1 MSKATLIDG
10 KKIAA
15 KLRQEIAQT
24 VKHRAEQGQSRPGL
38 AVILV
43 GHDPAS
49 EVYVRRKIEACQEVG
64 FVSRSYRLETHTSS
78 SALLDLIDRLN
89 ADPEVHGILVQL
101 PLPDHMPVAAVVERI
116 DPAKDVDGF
125 HPYNLGRLAA
135 KSPALRPCTPYGC
148 MRLLDAYG
156 IDPGGLHAVVVGAS
170 NIVGRPA
177 ALELLLRGATV
188 TVCHLK
194 TRDLPAELARADI
207 VLVAIGSP
215 GFIKAEWLKAGA
227 AVLDV
232 GINRLPSGQL
242 VGDVEFDAALGKV
255 AAITPV
261 PGGVGPMT
269 IACLLQNTLE
279 ACEAMENESPTLV
292 CTG

>member
-1 MSKATLIDG
+1 MHTATIING
-10 KKIAA
+10 KEVASQLRRDIAGMVRA
-15 KLRQEIAQT
+15 
-24 VKHRAEQGQSRPGL
+24 RAEQGRMCPGL

-43 GHDPAS
+43 GEDAAS
-49 EVYVRRKIEACQEVG
+49 KVYVRSKIKACEEAG
-64 FVSRSYRLETHTSS
+64 FLSRSFRLAADTSQQV
-78 SALLDLIDRLN
+78 LLALIDELN
-89 ADPEVHGILVQL
+89 EDPQIHGILVQL
-101 PLPDHMPVAAVVERI
+101 PLPDHMRVPEVVERI
-116 DPAKDVDGF
+116 VPAKDVDGF

-135 KSPALRPCTPYGC
+135 KSPILRPCTPYGC

-156 IDPGGLHAVVVGAS
+156 ISPMGKNAVIVGAS

-188 TVCHLK
+188 TVCHVK
-194 TRDLPAELARADI
+194 TRDLQAELARADI

-215 GFIKAEWLKAGA
+215 GFIKAEWLKPGA
-227 AVLDV
+227 TVIDV
-232 GINRLPSGQL
+232 GINRLASGKL
-242 VGDVEFDAALGKV
+242 VGDVDFESARDKV

-279 ACEAMENESPTLV
+279 ACEALDVAQAS
-292 CTG
+292 